1 MNLREELADLMHR
14 HAATIFFTADEGSDF
29 HGITGEQI
37 VISTNRAEP
46 KETIA
51 IPGYGAYADDLSA
64 TPATLSQRFNAIA
77 QEIAQ
82 HHPSLVDAC
91 DGIFQTLEKAE

>member
-1 MNLREELADLMHR
+1 MNLREELADLLRR

-37 VISTNRAEP
+37 VIQSAEP
-46 KETIA
+46 EETIA
-51 IPGYGAYADDLSA
+51 IPGYGVYADDISA

-91 DGIFQTLEKAE
+91 NGIFQTLEKAE